1 MSGPEDHANSLLRRL
16 GITEPPIPVEE
27 LAEGVDALIV
37 RNNFDGPE
45 SGFTLR
51 DGERIIIGINTRTSR
66 KRQRFSI
73 AHEIGHVVL
82 HPLNTLI
89 VDHSVR
95 MDWRDDVS
103 SLGTNKQEIEANAF
117 AAALLMPQGMIINRV
132 KGYTSHVSSR
142 DELIADLARVFDVST
157 EAMGFRL
164 INLGILAPLT
174 SRIRDAGRRATIT
187 LVVCPELS
195 MAYAP

>member
-1 MSGPEDHANSLLRRL
+1 MSGPEDDANLLLRRL
-16 GITEPPIPVEE
+16 GITAPPIPVDEI
-27 LAEGVDALIV
+27 AEGVGALII

-51 DGERIIIGINTRTSR
+51 DGDRIIIGINTRTSR
-66 KRQRFSI
+66 KRQRFSV
-73 AHEIGHVVL
+73 AHEIGHVVM
-82 HPLNTLI
+82 HPLNTLL

-117 AAALLMPQGMIINRV
+117 AAALLMPQEMIIDRV
-132 KGYTSHVSSR
+132 KGYTSQVSSR
-142 DELIADLARVFDVST
+142 EELTSDLARVFDVST

-164 INLGILAPLT
+164 INLGILAPL
-174 SRIRDAGRRATIT
+174 SCRAVFSPSPEWAIRRH
-187 LVVCPELS
+187 
-195 MAYAP
+195 YASASCA

>member
-1 MSGPEDHANSLLRRL
+1 MSRAEDRAIALLKKH
-16 GITEPPIPVEE
+16 GIEEPPVPIEDI
-27 LAEGVDALIV
+27 AEGLGAMIV

-45 SGFTLR
+45 SGFALR
-51 DGERIIIGINTRTSR
+51 DGKSIIIGINTRTSR

-82 HPLNTLI
+82 HPLNALI

-117 AAALLMPQGMIINRV
+117 GATLLMPHEMVIDHVKKYISRV
-132 KGYTSHVSSR
+132 PNLALGSSR
-142 DELIADLARVFDVST
+142 RNELVSELAREFDVST

-164 INLGILAPLT
+164 INLGILAP
-174 SRIRDAGRRATIT
+174 
-187 LVVCPELS
+187 
-195 MAYAP
+195 

>member
-1 MSGPEDHANSLLRRL
+1 MSRVEDRAVALLRKY
-16 GITEPPIPVEE
+16 GTDTPPVSVEDI
-27 LAEGVDALIV
+27 AEGEGATIL
-37 RNNFDGPE
+37 RNNFDGSE

-51 DGERIIIGINTRTSR
+51 DGKKIIIGINTRTSR

-82 HPLNTLI
+82 HPLNSLI

-95 MDWRDDVS
+95 MDWRDDIS

-117 AAALLMPQGMIINRV
+117 GAALLMPHEMVINCINEYASRTPHLTA
-132 KGYTSHVSSR
+132 GPSGR
-142 DELIADLARVFDVST
+142 DELVSELARKFDVSS

-164 INLGILAPLT
+164 INLGILAP
-174 SRIRDAGRRATIT
+174 
-187 LVVCPELS
+187 
-195 MAYAP
+195 